1 MIPVTAF
8 LMETFTTRRLF
19 ITSMMIFIVGTFI
32 GAISLN
38 FPMLMI
44 GRVVQAIGAGIAMPL
59 MMTVFML
66 VFPINRRGFAMGM
79 AGLVISFAPSAGP
92 PFAGW
97 FLDYLPW
104 RYLFYVVL
112 LLAVI
117 DVILAWFFMRNVIP
131 RTF

>member
-1 MIPVTAF
+1 FCLCLLVF
-8 LMETFTTRRLF
+8 LDLLSFPTRRSSDL
-19 ITSMMIFIVGTFI
+19 
-32 GAISLN
+32 
-38 FPMLMI
+38 
-44 GRVVQAIGAGIAMPL
+44 
-59 MMTVFML
+59 MTVFML

-117 DVILAWFFMRNVIP
+117 DVILRSEEHTSELQSRFALVCRLLLE
-131 RTF
+131 